1 MVKQSKTSRN
11 SSKAA
16 VRKPVRA
23 SAASVKKTAVKS
35 RPAAGR
41 SAPSKSPAKAA
52 GKPVAAKASA
62 SKAAAVKV
70 TPKAKAAAPAK
81 AAPAPKSPPPKAPVK
96 AAALAAPAKAPA
108 PAPVKEIKAVP
119 AKPALVPAKPALV
132 PEVAKVAP
140 AKAPVP
146 KAASVSKPK
155 AGSAK
160 AKAAAAAGPVAP
172 KGPPTVLTM
181 SPAQARPVAQAE
193 RPVQPQH
200 KYGTPA
206 AKMAPVLPPG
216 PPRPRINFAVADHV
230 VYPTH
235 GVGRIVRIDRQEIA
249 GFQLELLVVE
259 FEKDKLT
266 VSVPVAKAASVGM
279 RRLSSPQQMRTALE
293 TLKGRA
299 RIKRA
304 MWSRRAQEYE
314 AKINSGDPVSIAEV
328 VRDLHRN
335 AGQPDQS
342 YSERQIYEKALD
354 RLAHELA
361 AVEKIDD
368 DTAAKRLEKMLK
380 AA

>member
-1 MVKQSKTSRN
+1 VKETK
-11 SSKAA
+11 
-16 VRKPVRA
+16 
-23 SAASVKKTAVKS
+23 
-35 RPAAGR
+35 
-41 SAPSKSPAKAA
+41 AKA
-52 GKPVAAKASA
+52 P
-62 SKAAAVKV
+62 AAAVPAVVPAKPDA
-70 TPKAKAAAPAK
+70 PKAAPAAKPAAAAPAK
-81 AAPAPKSPPPKAPVK
+81 TTA
-96 AAALAAPAKAPA
+96 
-108 PAPVKEIKAVP
+108 
-119 AKPALVPAKPALV
+119 
-132 PEVAKVAP
+132 
-140 AKAPVP
+140 
-146 KAASVSKPK
+146 
-155 AGSAK
+155 
-160 AKAAAAAGPVAP
+160 AKAAKGAKAAPPAP
-172 KGPPTVLTM
+172 P
-181 SPAQARPVAQAE
+181 
-193 RPVQPQH
+193 
-200 KYGTPA
+200 
-206 AKMAPVLPPG
+206 APVLPPQPLVQVKAAERPPAATKPVEKPVATAQPKFSAPAARPAGALPAG
-216 PPRPRINFAVADHV
+216 PAPVRVKINFAVADHV